1 MDVQIDSQTA
11 ELITDVL
18 GGVALAVGVPA
29 SVTVPAVAIG
39 KLAARLSDA
48 GVEIPDTK
56 ALTVLQERLR
66 SQEEL
71 PG

>member
-1 MDVQIDSQTA
+1 MDVQIDSQTLEA
-11 ELITDVL
+11 ITDVL
-18 GGVALAVGVPA
+18 GGVALTVGVPA
-29 SVTVPAVAIG
+29 SVTLPAQAVAR
-39 KLAARLSDA
+39 LAIRLSDA
-48 GVEIPDTK
+48 GIEIPDNQ